1 MSLIKTFALSSK
13 LFSYYEKEIDV
24 TEVDSNEEI
33 ILMIVSELHELFLKS
48 NLEVLCEKL
57 GECKFHMHGITF
69 EEIKKECGASKIYI
83 CDNCS
88 D

>member
-13 LFSYYEKEIDV
+13 MFSYYQKDIDI
-24 TEVDSNEEI
+24 TKDDSNEEI
-33 ILMIVSELHELFLKS
+33 IFIIVSELQELFLKN

-57 GECKFHMHGITF
+57 ATCKFHMHGLSF
-69 EEIKKECGASKIYI
+69 EEIKKESGASKIYI
-83 CDNCS
+83 CDHCS